1 MNEEL
6 KPAKPIITNSLIKR
20 FRKSIIWLYIA
31 TVATSVPIIYFA
43 TRYVRAWKQ
52 IETILTGG
60 FSFIITRIYCQRCS
74 PRSAASE
81 FV

>member
-6 KPAKPIITNSLIKR
+6 KPAKPVITNSLIKR

-43 TRYVRAWKQ
+43 TRYQVYAEANR
-52 IETILTGG
+52 EL
-60 FSFIITRIYCQRCS
+60 SLL
-74 PRSAASE
+74 
-81 FV
+81 